1 METKMLFRYTFENPT
16 IFYKSIELV
25 KDIIDILNFNFSTDG
40 ICFQAMDCAHVALV
54 SGTFHKHFF
63 STLEF
68 DKGFVRKGIHLK
80 SLVLCLKCYQEG
92 DKVSFLETD
101 NEDYQ
106 IEIIKKD
113 NEVYNFIL
121 PTIEMETEEL
131 QIPEDEKYECEC
143 HLKSSVFHEMIKN
156 VSVFGETI
164 SISNKGKLLDI
175 RGENSNGSL
184 CISKV
189 LEPECISSTQ
199 NISASFSTKY
209 FQTFA
214 RGTQIAD
221 TVYLWVSEE
230 KPICFTYVPN
240 ETCSLQ
246 FYLAPKIVD

>member
-1 METKMLFRYTFENPT
+1 MAFRYTFENPT

-25 KDIIDILNFNFSTDG
+25 KDIIDIINFNFSKDG
-40 ICFQAMDCAHVALV
+40 ISFQAMDCAHVALV
-54 SGTFHKHFF
+54 SGSFHRHFF

-68 DKGFVRKGIHLK
+68 EKHFVQKGIHLK
-80 SLVLCLKCYQEG
+80 SLFLCLKCCQDD
-92 DKVSFLETD
+92 DKVSFMENDKEEFL
-101 NEDYQ
+101 

-113 NEVYNFIL
+113 NEVYTFVL
-121 PTIEMETEEL
+121 PTIDMESNEL

-143 HLKSSVFHEMIKN
+143 HLKSSAFYEMIKN
-156 VSVFGETI
+156 VSVFGDTI

-175 RGENSNGSL
+175 RGENSIGSL

-189 LEPECISSTQ
+189 LEPECISSIE

-221 TVYLWVSEE
+221 VVYLWISDE
-230 KPICFTYVPN
+230 KPICFTYIPN

-246 FYLAPKIVD
+246 FFLAPKLMD